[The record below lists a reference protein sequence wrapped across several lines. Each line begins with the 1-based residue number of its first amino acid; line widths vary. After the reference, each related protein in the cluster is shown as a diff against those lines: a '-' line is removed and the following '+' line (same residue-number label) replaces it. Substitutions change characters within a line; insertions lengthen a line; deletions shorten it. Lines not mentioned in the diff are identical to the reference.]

1 MARIL
6 VIDDDPALRGSVRRA
21 LERFGHQ
28 ITEAENGIEGMR
40 QVRRDAPDLVIT
52 DLLMPEQEGIET
64 IQELREEFPEI
75 RILAVS
81 GAGGV
86 EEGGPLLDA
95 QLFGADA
102 TLSKPFSVELLVKT
116 VEGVLEGEGEGGG

>member
-6 VIDDDPALRGSVRRA
+6 VIDDDPALRSSVRRA

-28 ITEAENGIEGMR
+28 VSEAENGMEGMR

-102 TLSKPFSVELLVKT
+102 TLSKPFSVELLVET
-116 VEGVLEGEGEGGG
+116 VEGVLEGEGEGEG

>member
-1 MARIL
+1 MAHIL
-6 VIDDDPALRGSVRRA
+6 VIDDDPALRGTVRRV
-21 LERFGHQ
+21 LERAGHEVA
-28 ITEAENGIEGMR
+28 EAEHGAEGMKM
-40 QVRRDAPDLVIT
+40 VRASPPKLVIT

-102 TLSKPFSVELLVKT
+102 TLAKPFSASELVET
-116 VEGVLEGEGEGGG
+116 VEGLLDPRE